1 MRLGSWKG
9 CALPG
14 PFIWKDGPCKILG
27 VWFGPDLQLE
37 KNWSEVLNKIVAATE
52 LWLRRRLSL
61 KGRAEVCNS
70 HIYSLAVYRL
80 SVLPIPATILF
91 KLERIL
97 FQFLWAKRHP
107 LLRRE
112 ICYLHPSEGGLG
124 VPNVEVRR
132 HTLRLTFL
140 DRMCSRD
147 TATGSVW
154 KEDAKQSF
162 PSLRSVHF
170 ADGEA
175 HRLPRCECPFY
186 RECRRAL
193 KVLSRLQTCLSDSRP
208 LSSRA
213 LYRCLVRGTASDGL
227 IGELG
232 VTEAEGRLLWPWAPR
247 MRCLNNDEA
256 SLTWL
261 VIRNALWVGKK
272 LFAAQQVISPE
283 CGRCG
288 DLEETISHT
297 FFH

>member
-1 MRLGSWKG
+1 M
-9 CALPG
+9 
-14 PFIWKDGPCKILG
+14 
-27 VWFGPDLQLE
+27 
-37 KNWSEVLNKIVAATE
+37 
-52 LWLRRRLSL
+52 
-61 KGRAEVCNS
+61 
-70 HIYSLAVYRL
+70 
-80 SVLPIPATILF
+80 
-91 KLERIL
+91 
-97 FQFLWAKRHP
+97 
-107 LLRRE
+107 RRE

-124 VPNVEVRR
+124 VSNVEARR

-147 TATGSVW
+147 MVAAGSIW

-162 PSLRSVHF
+162 PSRRSVHS

-186 RECRRAL
+186 HKCRHAL
-193 KVLSRLQTCLSDSRP
+193 KVLSRLQTGLSDSRP

-213 LYRCLVRGTASDGL
+213 LYRCLVRGAASDGL

-232 VTEAEGRLLWPWAPR
+232 VMEAEGCLLWPWAPR

-272 LFAAQQVISPE
+272 LFSVQQAILPE

-288 DLEETISHT
+288 DLEETIGHT
-297 FFH
+297 FFYCPVVRCCASFLKVQAS